1 MRRVRSDKSVVVESE
16 EWRDIVV
23 AVKYRRRF
31 RWRKRKTE
39 YGSIVVIEDSV
50 CIVVSATEAKGYK
63 EAFRYQ
69 RAACRWVV
77 MKA

>member
-1 MRRVRSDKSVVVESE
+1 MRRVRSDKSGVVESE

-23 AVKYRRRF
+23 AVKDLRGF
-31 RWRKRKTE
+31 RWREQKTE